1 MPKRTDIH
9 SILIPGSGPIVIGQ
23 AAEFDYSGTQAVK
36 ALRAQGYR
44 IILINS
50 NPATVMTDPELAD
63 ATYIEPL
70 TPEALEAII
79 AQEHP
84 DVMLPTVGGQTG
96 LNLALA
102 LTENGV
108 LDKYSVRLIGATIDA
123 IRIAEDRNLFRETML
138 RAGLPVPEG
147 GPVHSLSEAQAIAA
161 KAGYP
166 LLVRA
171 SFALGGS
178 GASWVYQPDDLPEAV
193 GQALDEWPI
202 RQGWIVEWVLGWKEF
217 ELVVMRDSAVN
228 FVVVCSIENLD
239 PMGVHTGDSITVAP
253 AQTLTDREYQMLRD
267 LARRVMTA
275 VGVETG
281 GSNVQFAVDPQTGRT
296 LVIEM
301 NPRVSRSSA
310 LASKATGFPIAKIA
324 ALVAA

>member
-70 TPEALEAII
+70 LPETLEAII
-79 AQEHP
+79 AQEKP
-84 DVMLPTVGGQTG
+84 DAMLPTVGGQTG

-108 LDKYSVRLIGATIDA
+108 LEKYNVKLIGATLDS

-138 RAGLPVPEG
+138 QAGLPVPEG
-147 GPVHSLSEAQAIAA
+147 GPVRNQAEALLVAQQ
-161 KAGYP
+161 AGYP

-178 GASWVYQPDDLPEAV
+178 GASWVYQPEELAEAV
-193 GQALDEWPI
+193 DKAIDESPIGQA
-202 RQGWIVEWVLGWKEF
+202 WIEESVLGWKEY
-217 ELVVMRDSAVN
+217 ELEVMRDS
-228 FVVVCSIENLD
+228 
-239 PMGVHTGDSITVAP
+239 
-253 AQTLTDREYQMLRD
+253 R
-267 LARRVMTA
+267 
-275 VGVETG
+275 
-281 GSNVQFAVDPQTGRT
+281 
-296 LVIEM
+296 
-301 NPRVSRSSA
+301 
-310 LASKATGFPIAKIA
+310 
-324 ALVAA
+324 